1 MLKFI
6 EIVLKYENDFDIP
19 EFYRIQTFSR
29 SWQIV
34 IFFEFLIFWEIKEG
48 GAPPF
53 KFPKR

>member
-34 IFFEFLIFWEIKEG
+34 LYFFNS
-48 GAPPF
+48 
-53 KFPKR
+53 